1 MGAIVKFDL
10 DKSSVG
16 NMIRL
21 EDYFTGRQGD
31 DNSYLR
37 MQLYDSFSPAIPHV
51 FKDGQSMY
59 FGANTADGE
68 NPIVAFGTINIVNA
82 SLGIVDFS
90 FPNGAFNTVGD
101 FKCFFCITDGAGTRL
116 TTNDCTFRVTPDYV
130 DAYINMTPYSSQLS
144 KWEAELASTYSK
156 ASSDLATLLSE
167 IAASKVALLP
177 GNNIFTGSNAFS
189 KLITAPDVTTDKGE
203 VSALF
208 DAVGRGNVQFLTPKF
223 TPNDPTKIVYRP
235 HMAVLNDLM
244 DDGHGLALLTM
255 GLVYTNKVG
264 QPKGTAFNMG
274 TFDSSL
280 PISGSV
286 TQTAPHTVLLA
297 TGQMGRIDIH
307 SNRQLILSSAWT
319 RISPGATIDINVMY
333 GF

>member
-10 DKSSVG
+10 DKSVG

-82 SLGIVDFS
+82 NLGIVDFS

-101 FKCFFCITDGAGTRL
+101 FNCFFCITDGAGTRL
-116 TTNDCTFRVTPDYV
+116 TTNDCTFRVTEDYV

-156 ASSDLATLLSE
+156 ASSDIATILSE
-167 IAASKVALLP
+167 IAANKVALLP
-177 GNNIFTGSNAFS
+177 GNNIFTGSNTFS
-189 KLITAPDVTTDKGE
+189 TAITAPDVITNKG
-203 VSALF
+203 SLSTLFTAL
-208 DAVGRGNVQFLTPKF
+208 DMSNIQFITPKF
-223 TPNDPTKIVYRP
+223 TPNPPTSMIYSP
-235 HMAVLNDLM
+235 HMAVLNDPNG
-244 DDGHGLALLTM
+244 DGHGLALLNM
-255 GLVYTNKVG
+255 GLVYSNEVG
-264 QPKGTAFNMG
+264 QSAGTSYTLG
-274 TFDSSL
+274 SFDTDFPVSNS
-280 PISGSV
+280 I
-286 TQTAPHTVLLA
+286 TQTVPHVVTLSSGE
-297 TGQMGRIDIH
+297 TGRVDIH
-307 SNRQLILSSAWT
+307 SDRSLVMTSAWT
-319 RISPGATIDINVMY
+319 KLSPGATMDINEMY
-333 GF
+333 AF